1 MNQAQIATD
10 LTNDAIFYGL
20 AASLTFL
27 TVVAVLNPMLWK
39 TSIGRSLI
47 LLDVGL
53 VALYLPSVLHRFFG
67 LHIGMVGFAWYYL
80 VTLLVVG
87 SAVWWRTIIM
97 IKVQLRRRQNGE

>member
-1 MNQAQIATD
+1 
-10 LTNDAIFYGL
+10 
-20 AASLTFL
+20 
-27 TVVAVLNPMLWK
+27 
-39 TSIGRSLI
+39 
-47 LLDVGL
+47 
-53 VALYLPSVLHRFFG
+53 VLHRFFG